1 MINELD
7 IRWVAEHRENC
18 WFSID
23 DCDNVID
30 KESNKILGK
39 IGEFVMTLRALTH
52 CDFEILYT
60 CYETK
65 ETIYRCKECGTIIF
79 CCEDELYDPNLCC
92 PTCGEYKT
100 HLKYWTVKDIEKDPN
115 KKYIVNFY
123 NGIHRKNELEQSMSD
138 AVKKCNLI
146 TYIEK
151 YLYKIKNKIIKLL
164 DKQINI

>member
-1 MINELD
+1 MINEYD
-7 IRWVAEHRENC
+7 VRCVSKQHKNC

-23 DCDNVID
+23 DFDNIID
-30 KESNKILGK
+30 KESNRNLGN
-39 IGEFVMTLRALTH
+39 IGEFVKTLRALTH

-65 ETIYRCKECGTIIF
+65 ETIYRCKECGTVVF
-79 CCEDELYDPNLCC
+79 CCEDESYDPNLCC

-123 NGIHRKNELEQSMSD
+123 HGIHRKNELEQTILD
-138 AVKKCNLI
+138 VGIKCDFI
-146 TYIEK
+146 GYIKK
-151 YLYKIKNKIIKLL
+151 YLYKIKK
-164 DKQINI
+164 